1 MSTATARKTSIGQL
15 VILIAIAL
23 FSVSCL
29 LPFVM
34 VISGSL
40 STEKDI
46 MDHGYALLP
55 KTITFDSYRIL
66 LLGSNRIFDAYG
78 ISILVTAAGT
88 VLSLFVTSMGA
99 YVMARRSFK
108 YRNIFSIYVIIT
120 MLFNGGLVPWYIICV
135 RYLDLKD
142 TLWALILPMLANA
155 FNMFLIRN
163 FMLSIPEDL
172 HESAKMDGAGEFR
185 IFYQLIL
192 PLSLPV
198 LATVGL
204 FVALSYW
211 NDWFLGLMFVDKQE
225 LQPLQLL
232 LRTLVSNV
240 EFLKSSSNAAAMQR
254 ISAQIPSESIKMA
267 LTVVTIGPII
277 FLYPFVQR
285 FFVKGLMVGAVKG

>member
-1 MSTATARKTSIGQL
+1 MTASKMSVSQF
-15 VILIAIAL
+15 VIIVVISL
-23 FSVSCL
+23 FSLSCL
-29 LPFVM
+29 FPFVM

-46 MDHGYALLP
+46 MDYGYTILP
-55 KTITFDSYRIL
+55 KSITFDSYRIL

-78 ISILVTAAGT
+78 ISILVTVAGT
-88 VLSLFVTSMGA
+88 ALSLFVTSTGA

-108 YRNIFSIYVIIT
+108 YRNILSVYVIIT

-185 IFYQLIL
+185 IFTQLIS
-192 PLSLPV
+192 PLALPV

>member
-1 MSTATARKTSIGQL
+1 MPLQRKFSWTQTLLIIL
-15 VILIAIAL
+15 VTL
-23 FSVSCL
+23 FSLACL
-29 LPFVM
+29 FPFLM

-46 MDHGYALLP
+46 VNYGYALIP
-55 KTITFDSYRIL
+55 KHITLQAYRIL
-66 LLGSNRIFDAYG
+66 ILGSNRIVDAYG
-78 ISILVTAAGT
+78 VSILVTTIGT
-88 VLSLFVTSMGA
+88 ALSIVVNGMGG
-99 YVMARRSFK
+99 YVMARRSFR
-108 YRNIFSIYVIIT
+108 YRNILSIYVIIT

-142 TLWALILPMLANA
+142 TLWAMILPPLANA

-163 FMLSIPEDL
+163 FMQSIPEEL
-172 HESAKMDGAGEFR
+172 YESAKIDGASEYRIYFR
-185 IFYQLIL
+185 LIA
-192 PLSLPV
+192 PLSIPV

-204 FVALSYW
+204 FVALGYW
-211 NDWFLGLMFVDKQE
+211 NDWFLGLMFIDKTE

-232 LRTLVSNV
+232 LRALISNV

-254 ISAQIPSESIKMA
+254 IAPAIPSESVKMA
-267 LTVVTIGPII
+267 LTVITIGPIV

>member
-1 MSTATARKTSIGQL
+1 MSARKFSLSQFLIAL
-15 VILIAIAL
+15 VIGL
-23 FSVSCL
+23 FSLACL
-29 LPFVM
+29 FPFLM
-34 VISGSL
+34 VVSGSL

-46 MDHGYALLP
+46 MQYGYSLWP

-66 LLGSNRIFDAYG
+66 LLGSNRIFQAYG
-78 ISILVTAAGT
+78 VSTFVTIVGT
-88 VLSLFVTSMGA
+88 VLSLFLTSMGA

-108 YRNIFSIYVIIT
+108 YRNILSIFVIIT
-120 MLFNGGLVPWYIICV
+120 MLFSGGLVPWYIIIV
-135 RYLDLKD
+135 RYLHLKD
-142 TLWALILPMLANA
+142 TIWALILPSLANA

-185 IFYQLIL
+185 IYARLIM
-192 PLSLPV
+192 PLALPV

-204 FVALSYW
+204 FVALGYW

-232 LRTLVSNV
+232 LRTLISNV

-254 ISAQIPSESIKMA
+254 ISTQIPSESIKMA
-267 LTVVTIGPII
+267 LTVITIGPII
-277 FLYPFVQR
+277 FLYPFLQR
-285 FFVKGLMVGAVKG
+285 YFVKGLMVGAVKG

>member
-1 MSTATARKTSIGQL
+1 MLAKKVSISQM
-15 VILIAIAL
+15 VIMIAISL
-23 FSVSCL
+23 FSLSCL
-29 LPFVM
+29 FPFIM

-46 MDHGYALLP
+46 MDYGYLLWP
-55 KTITFDSYRIL
+55 KTVTFDSYRIL
-66 LLGSNRIFDAYG
+66 FLGSTRIIDAYG
-78 ISILVTAAGT
+78 VSLFVTIVGT

-108 YRNIFSIYVIIT
+108 YRNILSIYVIIT

-163 FMLSIPEDL
+163 FMLSIPEDMN
-172 HESAKMDGAGEFR
+172 ESAKMDGAGDFK
-185 IFYQLIL
+185 IFYSLIL

-232 LRTLVSNV
+232 LRTLISNV
-240 EFLKSSSNAAAMQR
+240 EFLKSSSNASAMQR

-267 LTVVTIGPII
+267 LTVITIGPII

>member
-1 MSTATARKTSIGQL
+1 MSARKFSFSQF
-15 VILIAIAL
+15 LIALIIGL
-23 FSVSCL
+23 FSLACL
-29 LPFVM
+29 FPFLM

-46 MDHGYALLP
+46 MQYGYSIWP

-66 LLGSNRIFDAYG
+66 LLGSNRIFEAYG
-78 ISILVTAAGT
+78 VSTFVTVVGT
-88 VLSLFVTSMGA
+88 VLSLFLTSMGA

-108 YRNIFSIYVIIT
+108 YRNILSIFVIIT
-120 MLFNGGLVPWYIICV
+120 MLFSGGLVPWYIVIV
-135 RYLDLKD
+135 RYLHLKD
-142 TLWALILPMLANA
+142 TIWALILPSLGNA

-185 IFYQLIL
+185 IYSRLIM
-192 PLSLPV
+192 PLALPV

-204 FVALSYW
+204 FVALGYW

-232 LRTLVSNV
+232 LRTLISNV
-240 EFLKSSSNAAAMQR
+240 DFLKNSGNAAAMQR

-267 LTVVTIGPII
+267 LTVITIGPII
-277 FLYPFVQR
+277 FLYPFLQR
-285 FFVKGLMVGAVKG
+285 YFVKGLMVGAVKG

>member
-1 MSTATARKTSIGQL
+1 MLARKFSLSQFLIAL
-15 VILIAIAL
+15 VIGL
-23 FSVSCL
+23 FSLACL
-29 LPFVM
+29 FPFLM
-34 VISGSL
+34 VIAGSL

-46 MDHGYALLP
+46 MQYGYSIWP

-66 LLGSNRIFDAYG
+66 LLGSNRIFEAYG
-78 ISILVTAAGT
+78 VSTFVTIVGT
-88 VLSLFVTSMGA
+88 ALSLFLTSMGA

-108 YRNIFSIYVIIT
+108 YRNILSIFVIIT
-120 MLFNGGLVPWYIICV
+120 MLFSGGLVPWYIVIV
-135 RYLDLKD
+135 RYLHLKD
-142 TLWALILPMLANA
+142 TIWALILPSLGNA

-185 IFYQLIL
+185 IYSRLIM
-192 PLSLPV
+192 PLALPV

-204 FVALSYW
+204 FVALGYW

-232 LRTLVSNV
+232 LRTLISNV
-240 EFLKSSSNAAAMQR
+240 DFLKNSGNAAAMQR

-267 LTVVTIGPII
+267 LTVITIGPII
-277 FLYPFVQR
+277 FLYPFLQR
-285 FFVKGLMVGAVKG
+285 YFVKGLMVGAVKG

>member
-1 MSTATARKTSIGQL
+1 MPAKRFSISQSLIVL
-15 VILIAIAL
+15 VISL
-23 FSVSCL
+23 FSLSCL
-29 LPFVM
+29 FPFIM

-40 STEKDI
+40 STENDI
-46 MDHGYALLP
+46 INYGYTIWP
-55 KTITFDSYRIL
+55 KHVTFDSYRIL
-66 LLGSNRIFDAYG
+66 LLGSNRIIDAYG
-78 ISILVTAAGT
+78 ISILVTVAGT
-88 VLSLFVTSMGA
+88 ILSVFVTSMGA

-108 YRNIFSIYVIIT
+108 YRNILSVYVIIT

-135 RYLDLKD
+135 HYLNLKD

-163 FMLSIPEDL
+163 FMNSIPEEIN
-172 HESAKMDGAGEFR
+172 ESAKMDGAGEFK
-185 IFYQLIL
+185 IFYRLIM

-240 EFLKSSSNAAAMQR
+240 EFLKSSSNASAMQR

-267 LTVVTIGPII
+267 LTVVTIGPIV
-277 FLYPFVQR
+277 FLYPFLQR
-285 FFVKGLMVGAVKG
+285 YFVKGLMVGAVKG

>member
-1 MSTATARKTSIGQL
+1 MHLKRFSISQF
-15 VILIAIAL
+15 IIIIAISL
-23 FSVSCL
+23 FSLSCL
-29 LPFVM
+29 FPFIM

-46 MDHGYALLP
+46 MDYGYTLWP
-55 KTITFDSYRIL
+55 KSITFDSYRIL
-66 LLGSNRIFDAYG
+66 FLGSNRIIDAYG
-78 ISILVTAAGT
+78 VSLLVTVAGT
-88 VLSLFVTSMGA
+88 ILSLLVTSMGA

-108 YRNIFSIYVIIT
+108 YRNILSIYVIIT

-163 FMLSIPEDL
+163 FMLSIPEDMN
-172 HESAKMDGAGEFR
+172 ESAKMDGAGDFK
-185 IFYQLIL
+185 IFYRLIA

-232 LRTLVSNV
+232 LRTLISNV
-240 EFLKSSSNAAAMQR
+240 EFLKSSSNASAMQR

-277 FLYPFVQR
+277 FLYPFIQR

>member
-1 MSTATARKTSIGQL
+1 MSARKFTLSQFFIAL
-15 VILIAIAL
+15 VIGL
-23 FSVSCL
+23 FSLACL
-29 LPFVM
+29 FPFLM

-46 MDHGYALLP
+46 MTYGYSLWP
-55 KTITFDSYRIL
+55 KTITFDSYKIL
-66 LLGSNRIFDAYG
+66 LLGSNRILQAYG
-78 ISILVTAAGT
+78 VSTFVTVVGT
-88 VLSLFVTSMGA
+88 ILSLFVTSMGA

-108 YRNIFSIYVIIT
+108 YRNILSIYVIIT
-120 MLFNGGLVPWYIICV
+120 MLFSGGLVPWYIIIV

-142 TLWALILPMLANA
+142 TIWVLILPSLANA

-185 IFYQLIL
+185 IYAGLIM
-192 PLSLPV
+192 PLALPV

-204 FVALSYW
+204 FVALGYW
-211 NDWFLGLMFVDKQE
+211 NDWFLGLMFIDKQE

-232 LRTLVSNV
+232 LRTLISNV

-254 ISAQIPSESIKMA
+254 ISNQIPSESIKMA
-267 LTVVTIGPII
+267 LTVITIGPIV
-277 FLYPFVQR
+277 FLYPFLQR
-285 FFVKGLMVGAVKG
+285 YFVKGLMVGAVKG

>member
-1 MSTATARKTSIGQL
+1 MHANRFSISQSL
-15 VILIAIAL
+15 IIILISL
-23 FSVSCL
+23 FSLSCL
-29 LPFVM
+29 FPFIM

-46 MDHGYALLP
+46 MDYGYTVWP
-55 KTITFDSYRIL
+55 HHITLDSYKIL
-66 LLGSNRIFDAYG
+66 LLGSNRIIDAYG
-78 ISILVTAAGT
+78 ISILVTVAGT
-88 VLSLFVTSMGA
+88 ILSVFVTSMGA

-108 YRNIFSIYVIIT
+108 YRNILSVYVIIT

-135 RYLDLKD
+135 HYLNLKD

-163 FMLSIPEDL
+163 FMNSIPEEIN
-172 HESAKMDGAGEFR
+172 ESAKMDGAGEFK
-185 IFYQLIL
+185 IFYKLIM

-240 EFLKSSSNAAAMQR
+240 EFLKSSSNASAMQR

-267 LTVVTIGPII
+267 LTVVTIGPIV
-277 FLYPFVQR
+277 FLYPFLQR
-285 FFVKGLMVGAVKG
+285 YFVKGLMVGAVKG